1 MPHLRRAHIGMS
13 PAIARRYFWD
23 ACDTFSM
30 NFAGLVSDEGV
41 KFRKEL
47 QAAGKVSRKFPSA
60 LGHHFPPRGLAHHD
74 CLPRL
79 HQDLT
84 VWTVNAR
91 NEMIEATKWGAKA
104 ILTDR
109 TKALLDLRAEMQ
121 QDWDKVSKETTG
133 LFRWTSFWYTGPAN
147 VSVFVFF
154 ILVDER
160 VFSPSRIL
168 LTPLFSRSM
177 QFLVSSWESYIL
189 TKTGGAFLPPP
200 PVAKILPAPI
210 KAPTIVA
217 KVSS

>member
-1 MPHLRRAHIGMS
+1 
-13 PAIARRYFWD
+13 
-23 ACDTFSM
+23 
-30 NFAGLVSDEGV
+30 
-41 KFRKEL
+41 
-47 QAAGKVSRKFPSA
+47 
-60 LGHHFPPRGLAHHD
+60 
-74 CLPRL
+74 
-79 HQDLT
+79 
-84 VWTVNAR
+84 
-91 NEMIEATKWGAKA
+91 MIEATKWGAKA

-147 VSVFVFF
+147 VSTLF
-154 ILVDER
+154 ILVSSSPFWITVADPL
-160 VFSPSRIL
+160 VFSRL
-168 LTPLFSRSM
+168 L

-210 KAPTIVA
+210 QAPTIVA